1 MAYQMKLNLQK
12 IKDSYMEV
20 QINAPL
26 FFCHNLC
33 WRFSVQFQIC
43 CLIGL
48 AEFLLFFVMT
58 VCFNICSNSS
68 TSMFS
73 IQWLKFC
80 VLPCDREVFLLILS
94 WFLMAASALFLKRSG
109 TKEKRSRASHY
120 YADIA
125 QRFKSWVVW
134 GGAEESL
141 YVGCRIFYTKNKRS

>member
-48 AEFLLFFVMT
+48 AEFCCSLWWQFASIFVQIQ
-58 VCFNICSNSS
+58 VL
-68 TSMFS
+68 
-73 IQWLKFC
+73 QWLKFC

>member
-48 AEFLLFFVMT
+48 AEFCCSLWWQFASIFVQIQ
-58 VCFNICSNSS
+58 VL
-68 TSMFS
+68 
-73 IQWLKFC
+73 QWLKFC

-94 WFLMAASALFLKRSG
+94 WFLMAASALFHMCTVCSLSKPAATQQLFELASVAQPAWDRTMDPMTGAQSWLS
-109 TKEKRSRASHY
+109 SRRTQS
-120 YADIA
+120 
-125 QRFKSWVVW
+125 
-134 GGAEESL
+134 
-141 YVGCRIFYTKNKRS
+141 